1 MGVVG
6 VEGRLEEPNGD
17 EADTQHGGSGAARAA
32 GNATTT
38 TRTVYVIL
46 SAYHTSSLSFPSALS
61 TDEGR
66 GQKKTSLM
74 ASGSLVN
81 RFPTPPS

>member
-1 MGVVG
+1 VGVVG

-66 GQKKTSLM
+66 GQKKNKSHGIWLPRQPLPDP
-74 ASGSLVN
+74 A
-81 RFPTPPS
+81 